1 MSTQA
6 NKKENTRTVAIVLAA
21 GQGKRMG
28 TDVAKQFLLLN
39 DKPILYYSLA
49 VFEQSSYIDETILVT
64 NPEGL
69 SVCEEM
75 VKEYDFKKVSSIVL
89 GGKERYHSVW
99 RGLQTALLD
108 EGESP
113 ETGTEG
119 DLDHTPSD
127 RPAPTYVLIHD
138 GARPFISEEIIK
150 RNIDALLKDPA
161 CVTAVPSKD
170 TVKIADEDGYVATT
184 PNRKLV
190 WNMQTPQSFTF
201 DLAYNAY
208 KQLIANE
215 EDLIAKGI
223 SITDDAMV
231 VEYFTDTKVKLVEGS
246 YENIKITT
254 PEDLKIAKE
263 FL

>member
-1 MSTQA
+1 MNTNENSQQ
-6 NKKENTRTVAIVLAA
+6 NTRTVAIVLAA

-28 TDVAKQFLLLN
+28 TDVAKQFLLL
-39 DKPILYYSLA
+39 DGKPILYYSLA

-75 VKEYDFKKVSSIVL
+75 VKEYGFKKVSSIVL

-99 RGLQTALLD
+99 RGLQTAAFD
-108 EGESP
+108 EGDDS
-113 ETGTEG
+113 G
-119 DLDHTPSD
+119 
-127 RPAPTYVLIHD
+127 AVAYVLIHD

-150 RNIDALLKDPA
+150 RNIDALKKDPA

-184 PNRKLV
+184 PNRRLV
-190 WNMQTPQSFTF
+190 WNMQTPQSFDFT
-201 DLAYNAY
+201 LAYQAY
-208 KQLIANE
+208 RKLIENE
-215 EDLIAKGI
+215 DNLIQKGI
-223 SITDDAMV
+223 AITDDAMV

>member
-1 MSTQA
+1 MSTQT

-28 TDVAKQFLLLN
+28 TDVAKQFLLL
-39 DKPILYYSLA
+39 DGKPILYYSLA

-69 SVCEEM
+69 SVYEEM
-75 VKEYDFKKVSSIVL
+75 VKEYGFKKVSSIVL

-99 RGLQTALLD
+99 RGLQTAALD
-108 EGESP
+108 EGDDSK
-113 ETGTEG
+113 
-119 DLDHTPSD
+119 
-127 RPAPTYVLIHD
+127 AVAYVLIHD
-138 GARPFISEEIIK
+138 GARPFISEDIIK
-150 RNIDALLKDPA
+150 RNIDALKKDPA

-184 PNRKLV
+184 PNRRLV
-190 WNMQTPQSFTF
+190 WNMQTPQSFAF
-201 DLAYNAY
+201 DLAFNAY

-215 EDLIAKGI
+215 EDLTAKGI

-231 VEYFTDTKVKLVEGS
+231 VEYYTDTKVKLVEGS

>member
-1 MSTQA
+1 MQVTEVKDGSAGHGSINGMQNEIL
-6 NKKENTRTVAIVLAA
+6 NKQNRRTVAIVLAA

-49 VFEQSSYIDETILVT
+49 VFEKSSYIDEVILVT

-69 SVCEEM
+69 SVCEEI
-75 VKEYDFKKVSSIVL
+75 VKKNGFRKVTSVVL

-99 RGLQTALLD
+99 NGLQAAAGSGKKPL
-108 EGESP
+108 
-113 ETGTEG
+113 
-119 DLDHTPSD
+119 
-127 RPAPTYVLIHD
+127 YVFIHD
-138 GARPFISEEIIK
+138 GARPFLNEEIIE
-150 RNIDALLKDPA
+150 RNINALQKDPA

-184 PNRKLV
+184 PNRSLV
-190 WNMQTPQSFTF
+190 WNMQTPQSFEF
-201 DLAYNAY
+201 GLAYDAY
-208 KQLIANE
+208 RQLIENE
-215 EDLIAKGI
+215 EDLKGKGI
-223 SITDDAMV
+223 AITDDAMV
-231 VEYFTDTKVKLVEGS
+231 VEYFTETKVKLVEGS

>member
-1 MSTQA
+1 MSTQT

-28 TDVAKQFLLLN
+28 TDVAKQFLLL
-39 DKPILYYSLA
+39 DGKPILYYSLA

-75 VKEYDFKKVSSIVL
+75 VKEYGFKKVSSIVL

-99 RGLQTALLD
+99 RGLQTAALD
-108 EGESP
+108 EGDDSK
-113 ETGTEG
+113 
-119 DLDHTPSD
+119 
-127 RPAPTYVLIHD
+127 AVAYVLIHD

-150 RNIDALLKDPA
+150 RNIDALKKDPA

-184 PNRKLV
+184 PNRRLV
-190 WNMQTPQSFTF
+190 WNMQTPQSFAF
-201 DLAYNAY
+201 DLAFNAY

-215 EDLIAKGI
+215 EDLTAKGI

-231 VEYFTDTKVKLVEGS
+231 VEYYTDTKVKLVEGS

>member
-1 MSTQA
+1 MINESNEKQ
-6 NKKENTRTVAIVLAA
+6 NTRAVAIVLAA

-49 VFEQSSYIDETILVT
+49 VFEKSSYIDEVILVT

-75 VKEYDFKKVSSIVL
+75 VKEYDFTKVSSIVL

-99 RGLQTALLD
+99 NGLQSARYEKDSTKVD
-108 EGESP
+108 
-113 ETGTEG
+113 
-119 DLDHTPSD
+119 
-127 RPAPTYVLIHD
+127 APKYVFIHD
-138 GARPFISEEIIK
+138 GARPFITEEIIK
-150 RNIDALLKDPA
+150 RNIDALQTDPA

-184 PNRKLV
+184 PKRSLV
-190 WNMQTPQSFTF
+190 WNMQTPQSFDFT
-201 DLAYNAY
+201 LAYDAY
-208 KQLIANE
+208 RQLIE
-215 EDLIAKGI
+215 KEDELLKAGVA
-223 SITDDAMV
+223 ITDDAMV
-231 VEYFTDTKVKLVEGS
+231 VEYFTETKVKLVEGS